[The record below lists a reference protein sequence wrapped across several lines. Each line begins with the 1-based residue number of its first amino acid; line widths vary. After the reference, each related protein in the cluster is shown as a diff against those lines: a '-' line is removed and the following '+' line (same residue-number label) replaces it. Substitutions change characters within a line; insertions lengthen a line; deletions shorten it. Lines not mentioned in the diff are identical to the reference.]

1 MPAEGWDIQIKR
13 RNTIPLMNTLTNA
26 PIQLKITGA
35 VLAIAALAAVLLAV
49 VMTAGPTMAHHND
62 PDVPKACGPEDSV
75 QTPAEVFDSG
85 NLLLFD
91 GFWDQH
97 NKLLHNNLCPAK
109 IVYTEQS
116 DGGFPPQTITVE
128 TLTAT
133 DIDVNKT
140 VIQIDETYKHTLTQ
154 ADIDKYPF
162 LNDPDETGVRVNSDI
177 WWLRLDDPTTTDTD
191 EGSELKIG
199 FSTGRLG
206 ATDWGLKVN
215 DVAVEPFQ
223 YHFIAVREEE
233 VPEYQ
238 HGHVYAFNPIDT
250 GTLRQALWDSTA
262 ADTREMKMWPAHTEI
277 DGVTQ
282 PTNSFTEWVFTKPG
296 TYILEVHLKGNV
308 NQDPES
314 GISEHTVETS
324 EAVRYTFHVG
334 PLIDLGVE
342 LTGTLTGPG
351 EGETGNG
358 SVSYTVTASNSG
370 LDTATGPVVQVNLPE
385 GLEFVHD
392 DTPNTKVFHN
402 NGTVTWDT
410 GALAAPLPGA
420 SPVTSTLTFS
430 AAVTAA
436 GAGQKLT
443 AGAEIRDLTYNE
455 VDRDHSNNTASATVT
470 PSNITM
476 NRSPLWSVERSV
488 AENAPQGTAVGTPAA
503 ARDADMDTLVYSLSG
518 LGADKFAVDA
528 NGQITVAA
536 DARLDYETK
545 WYYQLTLHVS
555 DGKAADNTAEAPA
568 TIDRDMAVNISLEDI
583 DETTTLTLAG
593 SVSTTTGNEPQTVV
607 TVTATAAYLPDGY
620 TDLGFTLSERDP
632 LGDWTTESVAPG
644 SGGTSGSLE
653 RRASGGA
660 GTYHYT
666 GFASFTTAE
675 GHSVTLYAHPINVE
689 VTFPE

>member
-1 MPAEGWDIQIKR
+1 MRFQRHPS
-13 RNTIPLMNTLTNA
+13 N
-26 PIQLKITGA
+26 
-35 VLAIAALAAVLLAV
+35 
-49 VMTAGPTMAHHND
+49 
-62 PDVPKACGPEDSV
+62 PD
-75 QTPAEVFDSG
+75 EVFDSG

-91 GFWDQH
+91 AFWGEGSE
-97 NKLLHNNLCPAK
+97 LLHNNLCPAE
-109 IVYTEQS
+109 VRRTEEF
-116 DGGFPPQTITVE
+116 DPNTGQTNIIE
-128 TLTAT
+128 TLVSTN
-133 DIDVNKT
+133 IDVTRT
-140 VIQIDETYKHTLTQ
+140 VIQVDETYEYTLTQ
-154 ADIDKYPF
+154 ADLDRYEFIEDE
-162 LNDPDETGVRVNSDI
+162 ETGIDVGSTV
-177 WWLRLDDPTTTDTD
+177 WWLRLGDNSATPTVEVASD
-191 EGSELKIG
+191 LQIG
-199 FSTGRLG
+199 FSTDRFDS
-206 ATDWGLKVN
+206 AHWWEN
-215 DVAVEPFQ
+215 NAEPFQ
-223 YHFIAVREEE
+223 YHFISVREDDAPAHE
-233 VPEYQ
+233 
-238 HGHVYAFNPIDT
+238 HGHFYAFEPSE
-250 GTLRQALWDSTA
+250 TLLKEAIWDSTA
-262 ADTREMKMWPAHTEI
+262 ADTNEIEMWPHGGSSF
-277 DGVTQ
+277 DGSGDV
-282 PTNSFTEWVFTKPG
+282 PTRKFMEWVFTKPG
-296 TYILEVHLKGNV
+296 FYQLEVHLKGNV
-308 NQDPES
+308 RHSDSLTEEEQAGWEA
-314 GISEHTVETS
+314 ISEHKTETS
-324 EAVRYTFHVG
+324 EAVIYTFHVG
-334 PLIDLGVE
+334 PVIDLGVE
-342 LTGTLTGPG
+342 LGATLTEPA
-351 EGETGNG
+351 EGETGHG

-370 LDTATGPVVQVNLPE
+370 LDAATNPVVQVNLPE

-443 AGAEIRDLTYNE
+443 AGTEIRDLTYNE

-488 AENAPQGTAVGTPAA
+488 AENSPQGTAVGTLAP
-503 ARDADMDTLVYSLSG
+503 ARDADMDTLAYSLSG
-518 LGADKFAVDA
+518 RGADKFAVDA

-555 DGKAADNTAEAPA
+555 DGKAADNTAEDPA
-568 TIDRDMAVNISLEDI
+568 TIDRDMAVDISLEDL
-583 DETTTLTLAG
+583 DETTTLTLTG
-593 SVSTTTGNEPQTVV
+593 SVSTTTGNDPQTVV

-620 TDLGFTLSERDP
+620 TGLGFTLSERDP

-644 SGGTSGSLE
+644 PGGASGSLE

-689 VTFPE
+689 VTLPE